1 MVLSLFSGSPGW
13 LCLCYRERL
22 VLVLVRPCCGGAFV
36 RTLLCLDGTSLV
48 PVHRG
53 VVTPARCGTFD
64 RAVGSFDGHRGG
76 GQLRRLLQGVKF
88 YWFEGTGDDFPDAE
102 EIAEGVQRPSDQ
114 VRPPTFVPDTTAW
127 QNINTLRQ
135 APPGL
140 TKWKLQ
146 IARANLLG

>member
-1 MVLSLFSGSPGW
+1 MNHIPSVIGAAVLFGVCYILAYVPLTGVQMFIGTASGIGQVN
-13 LCLCYRERL
+13 E
-22 VLVLVRPCCGGAFV
+22 VRWGRVC
-36 RTLLCLDGTSLV
+36 S
-48 PVHRG
+48 
-53 VVTPARCGTFD
+53 
-64 RAVGSFDGHRGG
+64 RGG

-88 YWFEGTGDDFPDAE
+88 CWFEGTGDDFPDAE

-114 VRPPTFVPDTTAW
+114 VRPPTFVPDTTAL

-135 APPGL
+135 APPAL